1 MRTTS
6 DRCESCGAPATEDGM
21 TVATDYAPS
30 PLVREAL
37 ALLEWFATTTP
48 PDRAK
53 DGGRYL
59 HAHIRAYE
67 RLIRRLYAERSMVE
81 CGWCSEHYP
90 AEQTI
95 ATGVLAS
102 CVRCA
107 ADYDCEGWLTGTIT
121 DADRDDAMRRII
133 EHGQFPVVAVP
144 LWVER

>member
-1 MRTTS
+1 MS
-6 DRCESCGAPATEDGM
+6 
-21 TVATDYAPS
+21 VATDHTPS

-37 ALLEWFATTTP
+37 ALLERFATNTP
-48 PDRAK
+48 LARGW

-59 HAHIRAYE
+59 HAHIRVYE
-67 RLIRRLYAERSMVE
+67 RLIRRLYAERPMVE

-95 ATGVLAS
+95 SAGILAV

-107 ADYDCEGWLTGTIT
+107 ADWECDGWLDGTST

-133 EHGQFPVVAVP
+133 EHGSFAEVAVP